1 MARLPINRIKCS
13 IKFTVLACLNLY
25 FSLWS
30 RLYLWRW
37 RPKII
42 IITGSVGKTS
52 LLYMLKEQL
61 AERALYSYRA
71 NTKIGISLN
80 MLQLQPI
87 TSASERWRWLP
98 LILATPWKALTL
110 SPHPEKIYLV
120 EYDAAD
126 PYASVHFK
134 WWLRPDICLWTTVS
148 RSHLECFA
156 SKAKRTGRESFD
168 LIVSEFAALAMS
180 ASERIFAPAD
190 NKFMKR
196 ALKGARTPVTWVQ
209 DDLSSW
215 QPGIEETVFKF
226 ARRQF
231 VFSQPAPREFSQNLV
246 LLQALMDH
254 LKIKVKAD
262 WRDWEMPPG
271 RCRFLK
277 GYGGTLLLD
286 SSYNA
291 QPQAFWAMLE
301 VLEELPI
308 KKNKKW
314 LVAAD
319 MIELGDFTQ
328 AIHEELAVKV
338 LKLNIERVF
347 LIGRRIK
354 QYSYPILKSKFDNL
368 YCVEK
373 IDEDCVE
380 FFKSQIKG
388 GEVILFKG
396 AAYLDILVE
405 ALLADR
411 DDDRFLNRPGRL
423 QQMLKKRK

>member
-1 MARLPINRIKCS
+1 MTLR
-13 IKFTVLACLNLY
+13 ACLNLY

-30 RLYLWRW
+30 RLYLQRW
-37 RPKII
+37 RPQII
-42 IITGSVGKTS
+42 VITGSVGKTS
-52 LLYMLKEQL
+52 LLYMLQEQL
-61 AERALYSYRA
+61 AEKALYSYRA
-71 NTKIGISLN
+71 NTKVGISLN
-80 MLQLQPI
+80 MLQLKPI
-87 TSASERWRWLP
+87 VSVNERWRWLL
-98 LILATPWKALTL
+98 LILVVPWKALTL
-110 SPHPEKIYLV
+110 PAHSQKIYLV

-126 PYASVHFK
+126 PYASYYFK

-148 RSHLECFA
+148 GSHLELFA
-156 SKAKRTGRESFD
+156 GKAKRSGRDSFD
-168 LIVSEFAALAMS
+168 LVVSEFAALATS

-196 ALKGARTPVTWVQ
+196 ALKGASTPVTWVQ

-226 ARRQF
+226 TERQF
-231 VFSQPAPREFSQNLV
+231 VFSQPAPREFSQNLI

-254 LKIKVKAD
+254 LKIKIKTD

-271 RCRFLK
+271 RCRFFK
-277 GYGGTLLLD
+277 GYGNSLLLD

-291 QPQAFWAMLE
+291 QPQSFWAMLE
-301 VLEELPI
+301 VLEALPI
-308 KKNKKW
+308 PASKKW
-314 LVAAD
+314 LVGAD

-328 AIHEELAVKV
+328 TAHEELADKI

-347 LIGRRIK
+347 LIGRRVK
-354 QYSYPILKSKFDNL
+354 KYTYPLLKGKFDKL
-368 YCVEK
+368 YSIEQ
-373 IDEDCVE
+373 IDESCLEV
-380 FFKSQIKG
+380 FKSQIKG

-405 ALLADR
+405 GLL
-411 DDDRFLNRPGRL
+411 DDVDDGRFLNKSGRL